1 MLIAGFPAGA
11 WGTNCYLVAPACE
24 ECVIIDPGHQAAQG
38 VEEALRKHRL
48 KPVAVVLTHGHIDH
62 VASVVP
68 VCGAHDV
75 PAWIHPEDR
84 YMMSDPEKALGRSIG
99 MPLMGELTVGEP
111 DDVKELTDG
120 SKLTLAGLE
129 FGVSHAPG
137 HTKGSVTFGMPE
149 AGDVPPVLFSGDLL
163 FALLRRTH
171 RPARRRPRRVAGV
184 AGPCVPAARRL
195 DRGAV
200 RPRPPDDHRP
210 RARRQSVSERLGRG
224 AAPRTVDE
232 RRIHVST
239 FQAPKGTYDL
249 TPPRSATFLA
259 VREAISA
266 PLRDSGY
273 GYIETPGFENVE
285 LFARGVGESTDIVTK
300 EMYTLTTKGGDQL
313 ALRPEGTASV
323 LRAALEA
330 NLHKAGN
337 LPVKLWYSGSYYRY
351 ERPQAGRYR
360 HFSQVGAEAIGTE
373 DPALDAELI
382 ILADQ
387 AYRSLGLRRFRIL
400 LNSLGDKECR
410 PVYREALQTF
420 LRDLDLDEETRRR
433 IEINPLR
440 VLDDKRADVQKQLTD
455 APKLRDYLCD
465 ACKAYHEEVRAL
477 LTAAGV
483 AFEDDEKLVRG
494 LDYYTRT
501 TFEFVHDGLGSQSAV
516 GGGGR
521 YDGLSEMIGGPE
533 LPSVGW
539 ALGVDRT
546 VLALEAES
554 VELDLPAT
562 TSVYAVP
569 LGEEARRVL
578 FGVVTE
584 LRRAGIAADFAFGGR
599 GLKGAMKSANRSGA
613 RYTLVAGERDLA
625 EGVVQLKDME
635 SGEQSAVPLAEAAAE
650 LAKRLG

>member
-1 MLIAGFPAGA
+1 M
-11 WGTNCYLVAPACE
+11 
-24 ECVIIDPGHQAAQG
+24 
-38 VEEALRKHRL
+38 
-48 KPVAVVLTHGHIDH
+48 
-62 VASVVP
+62 
-68 VCGAHDV
+68 
-75 PAWIHPEDR
+75 
-84 YMMSDPEKALGRSIG
+84 
-99 MPLMGELTVGEP
+99 
-111 DDVKELTDG
+111 
-120 SKLTLAGLE
+120 
-129 FGVSHAPG
+129 
-137 HTKGSVTFGMPE
+137 
-149 AGDVPPVLFSGDLL
+149 
-163 FALLRRTH
+163 
-171 RPARRRPRRVAGV
+171 
-184 AGPCVPAARRL
+184 
-195 DRGAV
+195 
-200 RPRPPDDHRP
+200 
-210 RARRQSVSERLGRG
+210 
-224 AAPRTVDE
+224 
-232 RRIHVST
+232 ST

-249 TPPRSATFLA
+249 IPPDSAKYLA
-259 VREAISA
+259 VRAAISA
-266 PLRDSGY
+266 PLKNSGY
-273 GYIETPGFENVE
+273 GYIETPGFEDVA
-285 LFARGVGESTDIVTK
+285 LFARGVGESTDIVSK
-300 EMYTLTTKGGDQL
+300 EMYAFETKGGDKL

-351 ERPQAGRYR
+351 ERPQKGRYR

-387 AYRSLGLRRFRIL
+387 AYRSLGLREFRIL

-440 VLDDKRADVQKQLTD
+440 VLDDKRPAVQKQLTG
-455 APKLRDYLCD
+455 APMLRDFLCD
-465 ACKAYHEEVRAL
+465 ACKAYHEEVRDL

-483 AFEDDEKLVRG
+483 VYEDDEKLVRG

-521 YDGLSEMIGGPE
+521 YDGLSEMIGGPA

-546 VLALEAES
+546 VLALEAEGI
-554 VELDLPAT
+554 EPEIPAT

-569 LGEEARRVL
+569 LGDEARRVL
-578 FGVVTE
+578 FGLVTE
-584 LRRAGIAADFAFGGR
+584 LRKAGVATDFAFGGR

-613 RYTLVAGERDLA
+613 RYTVVAGERDLA
-625 EGVVQLKDME
+625 EGNVQLKDME
-635 SGEQSAVPLAEAAAE
+635 SGDQEPVALDTLVATVRAKLA
-650 LAKRLG
+650 

>member
-1 MLIAGFPAGA
+1 M
-11 WGTNCYLVAPACE
+11 
-24 ECVIIDPGHQAAQG
+24 
-38 VEEALRKHRL
+38 
-48 KPVAVVLTHGHIDH
+48 
-62 VASVVP
+62 SV
-68 VCGAHDV
+68 
-75 PAWIHPEDR
+75 
-84 YMMSDPEKALGRSIG
+84 
-99 MPLMGELTVGEP
+99 
-111 DDVKELTDG
+111 
-120 SKLTLAGLE
+120 
-129 FGVSHAPG
+129 
-137 HTKGSVTFGMPE
+137 
-149 AGDVPPVLFSGDLL
+149 
-163 FALLRRTH
+163 
-171 RPARRRPRRVAGV
+171 
-184 AGPCVPAARRL
+184 
-195 DRGAV
+195 
-200 RPRPPDDHRP
+200 
-210 RARRQSVSERLGRG
+210 
-224 AAPRTVDE
+224 
-232 RRIHVST
+232 

-249 TPPRSATFLA
+249 IPPDSATYLA
-259 VREAISA
+259 VRDAISA
-266 PLRDSGY
+266 PLKNSGY

-300 EMYTLTTKGGDQL
+300 EMYAFETKGGDRL

-351 ERPQAGRYR
+351 EKPQKGRYR

-387 AYRSLGLRRFRIL
+387 AYRSLGLRNFRIL

-410 PVYREALQTF
+410 PVYREALQGF
-420 LRDLDLDEETRRR
+420 LRDLDLDEDTRRR
-433 IEINPLR
+433 VEINPLR
-440 VLDDKRADVQKQLTD
+440 VLDDKRADVQKQLVG
-455 APKLRDYLCD
+455 APLLRDYLCD

-483 AFEDDEKLVRG
+483 TFEDDEKLVRG

-521 YDGLSEMIGGPE
+521 YDGLSEMIGGPA

-546 VLALEAES
+546 VLALEAEG
-554 VELDLPAT
+554 VELDLPVS

-578 FGVVTE
+578 FGVVTK
-584 LRRAGIAADFAFGGR
+584 LRRAGVAADFSYGGK
-599 GLKGAMKSANRSGA
+599 GLKGAMKNANRSGA
-613 RYTLVAGERDLA
+613 RYALVAGERDLA

-635 SGEQSAVPLAEAAAE
+635 SGEQQPVALDHVVTELRTKLA
-650 LAKRLG
+650 